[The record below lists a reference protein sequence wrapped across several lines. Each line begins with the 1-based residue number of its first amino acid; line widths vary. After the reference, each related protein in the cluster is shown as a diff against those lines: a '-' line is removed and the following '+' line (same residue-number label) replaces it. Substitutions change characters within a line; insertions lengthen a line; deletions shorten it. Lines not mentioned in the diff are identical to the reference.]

1 MTLIEDIRRLVIDE
15 QFEMTVHARERMA
28 ERGVSTEDLIS
39 LIISGEII
47 ESYHDDFPYPSVL
60 LLGYLS
66 GMAFHVVVAK
76 GKNLI
81 KVVTVYRADEETWLN
96 HRTRKM

>member
-1 MTLIEDIRRLVIDE
+1 LKLIEDIRRLVVDE
-15 QFEMTVHARERMA
+15 QFEITIHAMERMA
-28 ERGVSTEDLIS
+28 ERGVSTEGLIS
-39 LIISGEII
+39 LITRGEII
-47 ESYHDDFPYPSVL
+47 ESYPEDFPYPSVL

-66 GMAFHVVVAK
+66 GVAFHVVVAK

-81 KVVTVYRADEETWLN
+81 KVVTVYRADEEIWLN

>member
-15 QFEMTVHARERMA
+15 QFEITVHARERMA

-47 ESYHDDFPYPSVL
+47 ESYPDDFPYPSVL

-66 GMAFHVVVAK
+66 AVAFHVVVAK
-76 GKNLI
+76 GKNLV
-81 KVVTVYRADEETWLN
+81 KFVTVCRADEETWLN

>member
-1 MTLIEDIRRLVIDE
+1 MLIEDIRRLVVDE
-15 QFEMTVHARERMA
+15 QYEITVHAREKMA

-47 ESYHDDFPYPSVL
+47 ESYPDDFPYPSAL
-60 LLGYLS
+60 MLGYLS
-66 GMAFHVVVAK
+66 GVAFHVVVAK
-76 GKNLI
+76 GRNLI
-81 KVVTVYRADEETWLN
+81 KVVTVYRANEETWLN